1 MVTPM
6 EYASLH
12 CLVKKRKVPSPKPLL
27 ALRDQEKAYK
37 PKYHDPGLEGLTKP
51 QYKLIKIGD
60 KKVLICTRQKQSPI
74 IKVIKNEIN

>member
-37 PKYHDPGLEGLTKP
+37 PKYHDLDKEDLIKP

-60 KKVLICTRQKQSPI
+60 KKVLICVRQKPSSI
-74 IKVIKNEIN
+74 IKVIKK